1 MSSKEKPRC
10 AWGKASE
17 LSVAYHDTEWGVPL
31 HDDQKWFEFIVLD
44 GAQAGLSWE
53 TILRKRVRYREVFDN
68 FDPQKV
74 ARYTQR
80 KVDKLLADPGIVR
93 NKLKVNSAIRN
104 AKAFLKIQE
113 EFGSFDLYIWD
124 FVDGKPI
131 QNAWKSMKTVPATT
145 PLSDTVSQDLKAR
158 DFNFVGSTI
167 VYAFLQSAGIVN
179 DHVVTCF
186 RYKQVRALGKA
197 RGK

>member
-1 MSSKEKPRC
+1 M
-10 AWGKASE
+10 
-17 LSVAYHDTEWGVPL
+17 
-31 HDDQKWFEFIVLD
+31 
-44 GAQAGLSWE
+44 
-53 TILRKRVRYREVFDN
+53 
-68 FDPQKV
+68 
-74 ARYTQR
+74 
-80 KVDKLLADPGIVR
+80 
-93 NKLKVNSAIRN
+93 NSAIRN

-186 RYKQVRALGKA
+186 RYTQVKALGKA